1 MFDKLAFLFR
11 CAKMPFMKTRRF
23 MRRLTETKMGTI
35 ITTLILIALAGGL
48 TYMAKTIV
56 SGSSATRKPKRA
68 GDGMAKTDADDLL
81 DKPVATHDEVLQF
94 WTTIMN
100 DTTADVDTRLKAS
113 ELLGTFHFGETGKK
127 NG

>member
-1 MFDKLAFLFR
+1 
-11 CAKMPFMKTRRF
+11 
-23 MRRLTETKMGTI
+23 MGTI
-35 ITTLILIALAGGL
+35 ITTLILIALACGL

-56 SGSSATRKPKRA
+56 SASSATRKPKRA
-68 GDGMAKTDADDLL
+68 GDDMAKTDTDDIL

-100 DTTADVDTRLKAS
+100 DSTVDVDTRLKAS